1 MSQPIV
7 PGIGASGIAG
17 LAIEVLP
24 VPTQTAPAVTG
35 AGGTV
40 PDGTYRYYVSATN
53 SVGETTL
60 SGVQQA
66 TASGGGTSQ
75 ITVNWN
81 VVPNATGY
89 NVYRTAAG
97 GAAGT
102 QLLLAEVTGGSTTSY
117 VDNGTESPS
126 GAFPTAN
133 TAYDAGTYTAPTKF
147 FPFMSE
153 GLTTPQETV
162 WRRPIRQTA
171 DILGAVPGNFHM
183 EGDMSIEALEDVVLY
198 FLAASRTDI
207 SKTGSAPNY
216 TYTVIPTPAAVAPRT
231 LSITLVRN
239 GVVFGYTGVTLSSFT
254 FNVSDGLLMFDV
266 NLMGRDEAVQ
276 ALPVPVWPTSTP
288 FGAGMYSIEFP
299 TGTPVVDT
307 DSFEWTVEDNAEPQF
322 RLKSPTRGAQFIKY
336 GERNSTMSA
345 ERDFDNRTDYDNFKA
360 LTAQSVTISASKGV
374 NNSIELLAPVAIKDS
389 YEVTAPGQGD
399 LVRASIS
406 YQHIIDNTG
415 KSWQIVIKTQE
426 DLTIVNV

>member
-1 MSQPIV
+1 MSQPIT

-24 VPTQTAPAVTG
+24 PPEQNAPAPTG
-35 AGGTV
+35 VGGTLD
-40 PDGTYRYYVSATN
+40 DGTYRYYISATN
-53 SVGETTL
+53 AAGETTL
-60 SGVQQA
+60 SDVEVVV
-66 TASGGGTSQ
+66 TSGGDTSSV
-75 ITVNWN
+75 TVSWN
-81 VVPNATGY
+81 EVADATGY
-89 NVYRTAAG
+89 NIYRTDVD

-102 QLLLAEVTGGSTTSY
+102 QLLLDSVVGGDTLLY
-117 VDNGTESPS
+117 VDDGSESPS
-126 GAFPTAN
+126 GAFPTAS
-133 TAYDAGTYTAPTKF
+133 TAYNAGTYTAPTKF

-153 GLTTPQETV
+153 GLMTPQETV

-198 FLAASRTDI
+198 FLCASRTDI
-207 SKTGSAPNY
+207 TRTGSSPNF
-216 TYTVIPTPAAVAPRT
+216 TYEIVPTPAAITPRT

-266 NLMGRDEAVQ
+266 SLMGRDEAVQ
-276 ALPVPVWPTSTP
+276 AVPTPTWPTSTP

-307 DSFEWTVEDNAEPQF
+307 DTFEWTVEDNAEPQF
-322 RLKSPTRGAQFIKY
+322 RLKTPSRGAQFIKY

-360 LTAQSVTISASKGV
+360 LTSQTVTISATRTA
-374 NNSIELLAPVAIKDS
+374 NNSITLLAPVAIKDS

-406 YQHIIDNTG
+406 YQHVIDDTG
-415 KSWQIVIKTQE
+415 KSWQVTIETQE
-426 DLTIVNV
+426 ELTIENA